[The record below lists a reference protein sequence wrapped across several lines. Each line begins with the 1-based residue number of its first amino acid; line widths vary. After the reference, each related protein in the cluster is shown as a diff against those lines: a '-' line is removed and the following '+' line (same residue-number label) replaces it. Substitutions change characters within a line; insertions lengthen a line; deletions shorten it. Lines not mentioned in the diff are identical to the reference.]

1 MICPPRAMEPSASR
15 CWPKR
20 SNRLSISPACANAS
34 RNSQIV
40 VASGTGSSRLR
51 SRKCMNDRRSRIRY
65 SVCSSE
71 RIVERLQHH
80 DLELQD
86 RIVGLATSV
95 ALALVGP
102 RLGHALD
109 VSAEVLPP
117 HDLLDR
123 FQRIAFGADRLKP
136 ALNIEKARLPHD
148 SLAPSAHGPLPPASQ
163 IRSDLARRIFRG
175 ALVRNLHH
183 LGFVCLRQQIRS
195 RTRSSD
201 ADAVLPEPSSPA
213 PETLQRPDA
222 LGKREASSLTPCGS
236 RPIQGPCPC
245 RAASSRPACPPTRPQ
260 SPSGD
265 AWLHDGFR
273 VIARKDG
280 ERVRLYSRPGNDL
293 TYRFPLIVEALPA
306 CARAPASSTAR
317 PWLVTATAGR
327 ASIASA
333 TAGTTPTC
341 SCTPST

>member
-95 ALALVGP
+95 ALTLLGL

-123 FQRIAFGADRLKP
+123 FQRITFGADRLKP

-148 SLAPSAHGPLPPASQ
+148 SLAPSAHGPLPSASQ

-175 ALVRNLHH
+175 AHKPKSVECR
-183 LGFVCLRQQIRS
+183 
-195 RTRSSD
+195 
-201 ADAVLPEPSSPA
+201 EPS
-213 PETLQRPDA
+213 
-222 LGKREASSLTPCGS
+222 
-236 RPIQGPCPC
+236 I
-245 RAASSRPACPPTRPQ
+245 
-260 SPSGD
+260 
-265 AWLHDGFR
+265 
-273 VIARKDG
+273 
-280 ERVRLYSRPGNDL
+280 
-293 TYRFPLIVEALPA
+293 
-306 CARAPASSTAR
+306 
-317 PWLVTATAGR
+317 
-327 ASIASA
+327 SA
-333 TAGTTPTC
+333 VNICKQLAI
-341 SCTPST
+341 